1 MKLSQVMLAI
11 QGITKTQIE
20 EVLTEWDQISREK
33 FLEIHKVYPAQK
45 YWIKRGDKIYD
56 AKAILVRALRKS
68 DISLATMN
76 ANEFNGNEQTVARP
90 LRELGFIVDDFY
102 REPKFWWVN
111 QNQTFDEEVGGG
123 FMWSP
128 KQNSNGA
135 RNQFYDN
142 MKEVQ
147 PGDVIFSFCDTKIKA
162 IGRVTSPAETQP
174 QPEFR
179 KFNEGWSTE
188 GWFVET
194 DFAELDNQIR
204 PKDHIDKIRD
214 LLPSKYSPLQQ
225 NGNGIQSVYL
235 ANVPTEMATILIQ
248 LIGSEASN
256 KIDYL
261 VDIENVL
268 ERPSDD
274 LDNQIVERTDIGAV
288 EQIRLLRSR
297 RGQGVFKRNVML
309 HEKGCRVTNVTDIRH
324 LRASHIQPWSL
335 SDDKQKLNGSN
346 GLLLSPHI
354 DHLFDK
360 GWISFGDKEEI
371 MVSKNL
377 TSGLPSAWGIDLDH
391 KVGKFTDAQSEFLE
405 FHRSRVFRS

>member
-1 MKLSQVMLAI
+1 MKLSEIIQAI
-11 QGITKTQIE
+11 YGLNKLQIE
-20 EVLTEWDQISREK
+20 EVLIEWDQISREK

-45 YWIKRGDKIYD
+45 YWIKSGDKIYD

-179 KFNEGWSTE
+179 KYNEGWSTE

-204 PKDHIDKIRD
+204 PKDHIDKIRN

-274 LDNQIVERTDIGAV
+274 LDAQIVERTDIGAV

-324 LRASHIQPWSL
+324 LRASHIRPWSL
-335 SDDKQKLNGSN
+335 SDDQQKLSGSN

-371 MVSKNL
+371 LVSNNL

-391 KVGKFTDAQSEFLE
+391 KVGKFTDNQSEFLE
-405 FHRSRVFRS
+405 FHRAKIFRG

>member
-1 MKLSQVMLAI
+1 MLAI
-11 QGITKTQIE
+11 QSLTKAQIE

-33 FLEIHKVYPAQK
+33 FLEIHKVHPAQK

-68 DISLATMN
+68 NNALINMN
-76 ANEFNGNEQTVARP
+76 ANEFNGNEHTVAKP
-90 LRELGFIVDDFY
+90 LRDLGFMVDDFY
-102 REPKFWWVN
+102 REPRFWWVN
-111 QNQTFDEEVGGG
+111 QNQTFNEEIGGG

-135 RNQFYDN
+135 KNQYYDN

-147 PGDVIFSFCDTKIKA
+147 PGDVVFSFCDTKIKA
-162 IGRVTSPAETQP
+162 IGRVTSLAQTQAR
-174 QPEFR
+174 PEFR
-179 KFNEGWSTE
+179 NFGEGWSDE

-214 LLPSKYSPLQQ
+214 YLPTKYSPLQQ

-261 VDIENVL
+261 VDVENVL
-268 ERPSDD
+268 ERPTDD

-324 LRASHIQPWSL
+324 LRASHIKPWSV
-335 SDDKQKLNGSN
+335 SDDQEKLSGSN

-354 DHLFDK
+354 DHLFDE
-360 GWISFGDKEEI
+360 GWISFGDKEDI
-371 MVSKNL
+371 LVSKKITPGL
-377 TSGLPSAWGIDLDH
+377 TSAWAIDVDH
-391 KVGKFTDAQSEFLE
+391 KIGKFTDSQSEFLE
-405 FHRSRVFRS
+405 FHRSKIFRG

>member
-1 MKLSQVMLAI
+1 MKLSEIIQAI
-11 QGITKTQIE
+11 YGLNKLQIE
-20 EVLTEWDQISREK
+20 EVLIEWDQISREK
-33 FLEIHKVYPAQK
+33 FLEIHKVNPAQK
-45 YWIKRGDKIYD
+45 YWIKSGDKIYD

-111 QNQTFDEEVGGG
+111 QNQTFNEEVGGG

-179 KFNEGWSTE
+179 KYNEGWSTE

-248 LIGSEASN
+248 LIGAEASN

-274 LDNQIVERTDIGAV
+274 LDAQIVERTDIGAV

-324 LRASHIQPWSL
+324 LRASHIRPWSL
-335 SDDKQKLNGSN
+335 SDDQQKLSGSN

-371 MVSKNL
+371 LVSNNL

-391 KVGKFTDAQSEFLE
+391 KVGKFTDNQSEFLE
-405 FHRSRVFRS
+405 FHRAKIFRG

>member
-1 MKLSQVMLAI
+1 MLAI
-11 QGITKTQIE
+11 QSLTKAQIE

-33 FLEIHKVYPAQK
+33 FLEIHNVYPAQK

-68 DISLATMN
+68 NNALINMN
-76 ANEFNGNEQTVARP
+76 ANEFNGNENTVAKP
-90 LRELGFIVDDFY
+90 LRDLGFIVDDFY
-102 REPKFWWVN
+102 REPRFWWVN
-111 QNQTFDEEVGGG
+111 QNQTFDEEIGGG

-128 KQNSNGA
+128 KHNSNGA
-135 RNQFYDN
+135 KNHYYDN

-147 PGDVIFSFCDTKIKA
+147 PGDVVFSFCDTKIKA
-162 IGRVTSPAETQP
+162 IGRVTSLAQTQAR
-174 QPEFR
+174 PEFR
-179 KFNEGWSTE
+179 NFGEGWSDD

-194 DFAELDNQIR
+194 DFAELENQIR

-214 LLPSKYSPLQQ
+214 FLPTKYSPLQQ

-261 VDIENVL
+261 VDVENVL
-268 ERPSDD
+268 ERPTDD

-324 LRASHIQPWSL
+324 LRASHIKPWSV
-335 SDDKQKLNGSN
+335 SDDQEKLSGSN

-354 DHLFDK
+354 DHLFDE
-360 GWISFGDKEEI
+360 GWISFGDKEDI
-371 MVSKNL
+371 LVSKKITPGL
-377 TSGLPSAWGIDLDH
+377 TSAWAIDIDH
-391 KVGKFTDAQSEFLE
+391 KIGKFTDSQSEFLE
-405 FHRSRVFRS
+405 FHRSKIFRG

>member
-1 MKLSQVMLAI
+1 MKLSEIIQAI
-11 QGITKTQIE
+11 YGLNKLQIE
-20 EVLTEWDQISREK
+20 EVLIEWDQISREK

-45 YWIKRGDKIYD
+45 YWIKSGDKIYD

-68 DISLATMN
+68 DVSLASMN

-179 KFNEGWSTE
+179 KYNEGWSTE

-268 ERPSDD
+268 GRPSDD
-274 LDNQIVERTDIGAV
+274 LDAQIVERTDIGAV

-335 SDDKQKLNGSN
+335 SDDKQKLSGSN

-371 MVSKNL
+371 IVSKNL

-391 KVGKFTDAQSEFLE
+391 KVGKFTDTQSEFLE
-405 FHRSRVFRS
+405 FHRTKIFRG

>member
-1 MKLSQVMLAI
+1 
-11 QGITKTQIE
+11 
-20 EVLTEWDQISREK
+20 
-33 FLEIHKVYPAQK
+33 
-45 YWIKRGDKIYD
+45 
-56 AKAILVRALRKS
+56 
-68 DISLATMN
+68 MN
-76 ANEFNGNEQTVARP
+76 ANEFNGNEHTVAKP
-90 LRELGFIVDDFY
+90 LRDLGFMVDDFY
-102 REPKFWWVN
+102 RQPKFWWVN
-111 QNQTFDEEVGGG
+111 QNQTFDEEIGGG

-135 RNQFYDN
+135 KNQYYDN

-147 PGDVIFSFCDTKIKA
+147 PGDVVFSFCDTKIKA
-162 IGRVTSPAETQP
+162 IGRVTSLAQTQP
-174 QPEFR
+174 KPEFQ
-179 KFNEGWSTE
+179 NPGEGWSNE

-214 LLPSKYSPLQQ
+214 LLPSKYSPLQR

-248 LIGSEASN
+248 LIGSEAS
-256 KIDYL
+256 KRIDYL
-261 VDIENVL
+261 VDVENIL

-274 LDNQIVERTDIGAV
+274 LDSQIVERTDIGAV

-324 LRASHIQPWSL
+324 LRASHIKPWSV
-335 SDDKQKLNGSN
+335 SDDREKLSGSN

-354 DHLFDK
+354 DHLFDE
-360 GWISFGDKEEI
+360 GWISFGDKEDI
-371 MVSKNL
+371 LVSKKITPGL
-377 TSGLPSAWGIDLDH
+377 TAAWAIDVDH
-391 KVGKFTDAQSEFLE
+391 KIGKFTDSQSEFLE
-405 FHRSRVFRS
+405 FHRSNIFKG

>member
-1 MKLSQVMLAI
+1 MKLSEIIQAI
-11 QGITKTQIE
+11 YGLNKLQIE
-20 EVLTEWDQISREK
+20 EVLIEWDQISREK

-45 YWIKRGDKIYD
+45 YWIKSGDKIYD

-111 QNQTFDEEVGGG
+111 QNQTFNEEVGGG

-179 KFNEGWSTE
+179 KYNEGWSTE

-274 LDNQIVERTDIGAV
+274 LDAQIVERTDIGAV

-324 LRASHIQPWSL
+324 LRASHIRPWSL
-335 SDDKQKLNGSN
+335 SDDQQKLSGSN

-371 MVSKNL
+371 LVSNNL

-391 KVGKFTDAQSEFLE
+391 KVGKFTDNQSEFLE
-405 FHRSRVFRS
+405 FHRAKIFRG

>member
-11 QGITKTQIE
+11 QSLTKTQIE

-45 YWIKRGDKIYD
+45 YWIKSGDKIYD

-68 DISLATMN
+68 DISLAGMN

-179 KFNEGWSTE
+179 KYNEGWSTE

-268 ERPSDD
+268 ERPSDE
-274 LDNQIVERTDIGAV
+274 LDAQIVERTDIGAV

-335 SDDKQKLNGSN
+335 SDDKQKLSGSN

-371 MVSKNL
+371 IVSKNL

-391 KVGKFTDAQSEFLE
+391 KVGKFTDTQSEFLE
-405 FHRSRVFRS
+405 FHRTKIFRG

>member
-1 MKLSQVMLAI
+1 MKLSEIMQAI
-11 QGITKTQIE
+11 RSLTTSQIE
-20 EVLTEWDQISREK
+20 EVLIEWDQISREK
-33 FLEIHKVYPAQK
+33 FLEIHQVHPAQK
-45 YWIKRGDKIYD
+45 YWIKRGDNAYD

-68 DISLATMN
+68 SNSLAN
-76 ANEFNGNEQTVARP
+76 LNVNEFNGNEHTVAQP
-90 LRELGFIVDDFY
+90 LREKGFVVDDFY

-147 PGDVIFSFCDTKIKA
+147 PGDLIFSFCDTKIKA

-179 KFNEGWSTE
+179 KFHEGWSTD

-235 ANVPTEMATILIQ
+235 ASVPAEMATILIQ
-248 LIGSEASN
+248 LIGLEASN

-288 EQIRLLRSR
+288 EQIQLLRSR

-324 LRASHIQPWSL
+324 LRASHIQPWRL
-335 SDDKQKLNGSN
+335 SDDKQKLSGSN

-371 MVSKNL
+371 MVSENL
-377 TSGLPSAWGIDLDH
+377 TSGLPSAWGINLDH
-391 KVGKFTDAQSEFLE
+391 KIGKFTDTQSEFLE
-405 FHRSRVFRS
+405 FHRTKIFRG

>member
-1 MKLSQVMLAI
+1 MRLGEILESIRSL
-11 QGITKTQIE
+11 TKPQIE
-20 EVLTEWDQISREK
+20 EVLIEWDQISREK
-33 FLEIHKVYPAQK
+33 FLEIHQVYPAQK
-45 YWIKRGDKIYD
+45 YWIKRGDKAYD

-68 DISLATMN
+68 NSSLAN
-76 ANEFNGNEQTVARP
+76 LKANEFNGNEHTVAQP
-90 LRELGFIVDDFY
+90 LREKGFIVDDFY

-142 MKEVQ
+142 MKEVK

-179 KFNEGWSTE
+179 KFHEEWSTD

-204 PKDHIDKIRD
+204 PKEHIDKIRD

-235 ANVPTEMATILIQ
+235 ASVPAEMAAVLIQ
-248 LIGSEASN
+248 LIGSEASK

-261 VDIENVL
+261 VDVENVL

-297 RGQGVFKRNVML
+297 RGQGIFKRNVML
-309 HEKGCRVTNVTDIRH
+309 YENCCRVTKVSDIRH

-335 SDDKQKLNGSN
+335 SDDKQKLSGSN

-354 DHLFDK
+354 DHLFDR
-360 GWISFGDKEEI
+360 GWISFGEKEEI
-371 MVSKNL
+371 LVSKKL
-377 TSGLPSAWGIDLDH
+377 TPGLPSAWGIDLDH

-405 FHRSRVFRS
+405 FHRVKIFKG

>member
-11 QGITKTQIE
+11 QSITKTQIE

-102 REPKFWWVN
+102 RAPKFWWVN

-135 RNQFYDN
+135 RNLFYDN

-162 IGRVTSPAETQP
+162 IGRVASPAETQP

-335 SDDKQKLNGSN
+335 SDDKQKLSGSN

-391 KVGKFTDAQSEFLE
+391 KVGKFTDTQSEFLE
-405 FHRSRVFRS
+405 FHRTKIFRG

>member
-1 MKLSQVMLAI
+1 M
-11 QGITKTQIE
+11 
-20 EVLTEWDQISREK
+20 
-33 FLEIHKVYPAQK
+33 
-45 YWIKRGDKIYD
+45 
-56 AKAILVRALRKS
+56 
-68 DISLATMN
+68 
-76 ANEFNGNEQTVARP
+76 
-90 LRELGFIVDDFY
+90 VDDFY
-102 REPKFWWVN
+102 RQPKFWWVN
-111 QNQTFDEEVGGG
+111 QNQTFDEEIGGG

-135 RNQFYDN
+135 KNQYYDN

-147 PGDVIFSFCDTKIKA
+147 PGDVVFSFCDTKIKA
-162 IGRVTSPAETQP
+162 IGRVTSLAQTQP
-174 QPEFR
+174 KPEFQ
-179 KFNEGWSTE
+179 NPGEGWSNE

-214 LLPSKYSPLQQ
+214 LLPTKYSPLQR

-248 LIGSEASN
+248 LIGSEAKN
-256 KIDYL
+256 RIDYL
-261 VDIENVL
+261 VDVENIL

-274 LDNQIVERTDIGAV
+274 LDSQIVERTDIGAV

-324 LRASHIQPWSL
+324 LRASHIKPWSV
-335 SDDKQKLNGSN
+335 SDDREKLSGSN

-354 DHLFDK
+354 DHLFDE
-360 GWISFGDKEEI
+360 GWISFGDKEDI
-371 MVSKNL
+371 LVSKKITPGL
-377 TSGLPSAWGIDLDH
+377 TAAWAIDVDH
-391 KVGKFTDAQSEFLE
+391 KIGKFTDSQSEFLE
-405 FHRSRVFRS
+405 FHRSNIFKG

>member
-1 MKLSQVMLAI
+1 MLAI
-11 QGITKTQIE
+11 QSLTKTQIE
-20 EVLTEWDQISREK
+20 EVLIEWDQISREK
-33 FLEIHKVYPAQK
+33 FLEIHKVYPVQK

-76 ANEFNGNEQTVARP
+76 TNEFNGNEQTVARP

-274 LDNQIVERTDIGAV
+274 LDNEIVERTDIGEV

-335 SDDKQKLNGSN
+335 SDDKQKLSGSN

-391 KVGKFTDAQSEFLE
+391 KVGKFTDSQSEFLE
-405 FHRSRVFRS
+405 FHRTKIFRG

>member
-1 MKLSQVMLAI
+1 MLAI
-11 QGITKTQIE
+11 QSLTKAQIE

-33 FLEIHKVYPAQK
+33 FLEIHNVYPAQK

-68 DISLATMN
+68 NNALINMN
-76 ANEFNGNEQTVARP
+76 ANEFNGNEHTVAKP
-90 LRELGFIVDDFY
+90 LRDLGFIVDDFY
-102 REPKFWWVN
+102 REPRFWWVN
-111 QNQTFDEEVGGG
+111 QNQTFDEEIGGG

-128 KQNSNGA
+128 KRNSNGA
-135 RNQFYDN
+135 KNHYYDN
-142 MKEVQ
+142 MKEVK
-147 PGDVIFSFCDTKIKA
+147 PGDVVFSFCDTKIKA
-162 IGRVTSPAETQP
+162 IGRVTSLAQTQAR
-174 QPEFR
+174 PEFR
-179 KFNEGWSTE
+179 NFGEGWSDE

-194 DFAELDNQIR
+194 DFAELENQIR

-214 LLPSKYSPLQQ
+214 FLPTKYSPLQQ

-261 VDIENVL
+261 VDVENVL
-268 ERPSDD
+268 ERPTDE
-274 LDNQIVERTDIGAV
+274 LDSQIVERTDIGAV

-324 LRASHIQPWSL
+324 LRASHIKPWSV
-335 SDDKQKLNGSN
+335 SDDQEKLSGSN

-354 DHLFDK
+354 DHLFDE
-360 GWISFGDKEEI
+360 GWISFGDKEDI
-371 MVSKNL
+371 LVSKKITPGL
-377 TSGLPSAWGIDLDH
+377 TSAWAIDVDH
-391 KVGKFTDAQSEFLE
+391 KIGKFTDSQSEFLE
-405 FHRSRVFRS
+405 FHRSKIFRG

>member
-1 MKLSQVMLAI
+1 MIAI
-11 QGITKTQIE
+11 QSLTKAQIE
-20 EVLTEWDQISREK
+20 EVLTEWDQVSREK
-33 FLEIHKVYPAQK
+33 FLEIHNVHPAQK

-68 DISLATMN
+68 NNSLINMR
-76 ANEFNGNEQTVARP
+76 ANEFNGNEHTVAKP
-90 LRELGFIVDDFY
+90 LRDLGFMVDDFY
-102 REPKFWWVN
+102 REPRFWWVN
-111 QNQTFDEEVGGG
+111 QNQTFDEEIGGG

-128 KQNSNGA
+128 KRNSNGA
-135 RNQFYDN
+135 KNQYYDN

-147 PGDVIFSFCDTKIKA
+147 PGDVVFSFCDTKIKA
-162 IGRVTSPAETQP
+162 IGRVTSLAQTQP
-174 QPEFR
+174 KPEFR
-179 KFNEGWSTE
+179 NSGEGWSNE

-194 DFAELDNQIR
+194 DFSELDNQIR

-214 LLPSKYSPLQQ
+214 FLPTKYSPLQQ

-261 VDIENVL
+261 VDVENVL
-268 ERPSDD
+268 ERPTDE
-274 LDNQIVERTDIGAV
+274 LDSQIVERTDIGAV

-324 LRASHIQPWSL
+324 LRASHIKPWSV
-335 SDDKQKLNGSN
+335 SDDQEKLSGSN

-354 DHLFDK
+354 DHLFDE
-360 GWISFGDKEEI
+360 GWITFGDNEDI
-371 MVSKNL
+371 LVSKKITPGL
-377 TSGLPSAWGIDLDH
+377 TSAWAIDVDH
-391 KVGKFTDAQSEFLE
+391 KIGKFTDSQSEFLE
-405 FHRSRVFRS
+405 FHRSKIFRG

>member
-1 MKLSQVMLAI
+1 MLAI
-11 QGITKTQIE
+11 QSLTKTQIE
-20 EVLTEWDQISREK
+20 EVLIEWDQISREK

-179 KFNEGWSTE
+179 KFNRGWSTQ

-274 LDNQIVERTDIGAV
+274 LDNEIVERTDIGEV

-335 SDDKQKLNGSN
+335 SDDKQKLSGSN

-391 KVGKFTDAQSEFLE
+391 KVGKFTDSQSEFLE
-405 FHRSRVFRS
+405 FHRTKIFRG

>member
-1 MKLSQVMLAI
+1 MKLGQVMLAI
-11 QGITKTQIE
+11 QSLTKTQIE
-20 EVLTEWDQISREK
+20 EVLIEWDQISREK

-179 KFNEGWSTE
+179 KFNRGWSTQ

-274 LDNQIVERTDIGAV
+274 LDNEIVERTDIGEV

-335 SDDKQKLNGSN
+335 SDDKQKLSGSN

-391 KVGKFTDAQSEFLE
+391 KVGKFTDSQSEFLE
-405 FHRSRVFRS
+405 FHRTKIFRG

>member
-11 QGITKTQIE
+11 QSLTKTQIE

-45 YWIKRGDKIYD
+45 YWIKSGDKIYD

-68 DISLATMN
+68 DISLAGMN

-179 KFNEGWSTE
+179 KYNEGWSTE

-274 LDNQIVERTDIGAV
+274 LDAQIVERTDIGAV

-335 SDDKQKLNGSN
+335 SDDKQKLSGSN

-371 MVSKNL
+371 IVSKNL

-391 KVGKFTDAQSEFLE
+391 KVGKFTDTQSEFLE
-405 FHRSRVFRS
+405 FHRTKIFRG

>member
-1 MKLSQVMLAI
+1 MRLGEILESIRNL
-11 QGITKTQIE
+11 TKPQIE
-20 EVLTEWDQISREK
+20 EVLIEWDQISREK
-33 FLEIHKVYPAQK
+33 FLEIHQVYPAQK
-45 YWIKRGDKIYD
+45 YWIKRGDKAYD

-68 DISLATMN
+68 NSSLVN
-76 ANEFNGNEQTVARP
+76 LKANEFNGNEQTVARP
-90 LRELGFIVDDFY
+90 LRELGFIIDDFY

-179 KFNEGWSTE
+179 NFHEGWSTD

-235 ANVPTEMATILIQ
+235 ASVPVEMATILIQ
-248 LIGSEASN
+248 LIGSEVSN

-335 SDDKQKLNGSN
+335 SDDKQKLSGSN

-360 GWISFGDKEEI
+360 GWISFGNKEEI

-391 KVGKFTDAQSEFLE
+391 KIGKFTDPQSEFLE
-405 FHRSRVFRS
+405 FHRAKIFRG

>member
-1 MKLSQVMLAI
+1 MLAI
-11 QGITKTQIE
+11 QSLTKAQIE

-33 FLEIHKVYPAQK
+33 FLEIHNVHPAQK

-68 DISLATMN
+68 NISLINMR
-76 ANEFNGNEQTVARP
+76 ANEFNGNEHTVAKP
-90 LRELGFIVDDFY
+90 LRDLGFMVDDFY
-102 REPKFWWVN
+102 REPRFWWVN
-111 QNQTFDEEVGGG
+111 QNQTFDEEIGGG

-128 KQNSNGA
+128 KRNSNGA
-135 RNQFYDN
+135 KNQYYDN

-147 PGDVIFSFCDTKIKA
+147 PGDVVFSFCDTRIKA
-162 IGRVTSPAETQP
+162 IGRVTSLAQTQP
-174 QPEFR
+174 KPEFR
-179 KFNEGWSTE
+179 NSGEGWSNE

-194 DFAELDNQIR
+194 DFSELDNQIR

-214 LLPSKYSPLQQ
+214 FLPTKYSPLQQ

-261 VDIENVL
+261 VDVENVL
-268 ERPSDD
+268 ERPTDE
-274 LDNQIVERTDIGAV
+274 LDSQIVERTDIGAV

-324 LRASHIQPWSL
+324 LRASHIKPWSV
-335 SDDKQKLNGSN
+335 SDDQEKLSGSN

-354 DHLFDK
+354 DHLFDG
-360 GWISFGDKEEI
+360 GWISFGDKEDI
-371 MVSKNL
+371 LVSKKITPGL
-377 TSGLPSAWGIDLDH
+377 TSAWAIDVDH
-391 KVGKFTDAQSEFLE
+391 KIGKFTDSQSEFLE
-405 FHRSRVFRS
+405 FHRSKIFRG